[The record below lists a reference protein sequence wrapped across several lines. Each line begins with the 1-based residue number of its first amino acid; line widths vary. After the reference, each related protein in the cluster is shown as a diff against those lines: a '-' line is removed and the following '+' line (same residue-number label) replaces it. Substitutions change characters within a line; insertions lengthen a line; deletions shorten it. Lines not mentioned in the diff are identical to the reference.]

1 MQRSHHLILNS
12 NSKNMKSFQSISLII
27 ASVLLSL
34 SVADKPPGFGGSPP
48 LGQYASSQSS
58 YGSGF
63 EQEVDPIAALADAI
77 PGVPGE
83 DYPIYSE
90 VPETSFVC
98 DGQIEGGYYADP
110 EAQCQAFHICG
121 ADASGGLAKYSFLC
135 PNGTLFNQEYFICDW
150 WFNFDCAQAEELY
163 SRNEEIAAEREA
175 AAGDL
180 DAYGSA
186 PAGYGAPSNG
196 YGSPSSSKSGS
207 AKYNKPSPPSRR
219 PSPKRKSSNKPS
231 SGYGSPSSPAPG
243 GYGSPVAPQS
253 SYQF

>member
-1 MQRSHHLILNS
+1 
-12 NSKNMKSFQSISLII
+12 MKSFQSISLII

-63 EQEVDPIAALADAI
+63 EQEVDPLAALADAI

-110 EAQCQAFHICG
+110 EAECQAFHICS

-180 DAYGSA
+180 DALC
-186 PAGYGAPSNG
+186 
-196 YGSPSSSKSGS
+196 SKSGS

-219 PSPKRKSSNKPS
+219 ASPKRKSSNTAS

-243 GYGSPVAPQS
+243 GYGAPFAPQS

>member
-1 MQRSHHLILNS
+1 MEVYYDN
-12 NSKNMKSFQSISLII
+12 NTT
-27 ASVLLSL
+27 LLSL
-34 SVADKPPGFGGSPP
+34 SFADKSSRFGGSPP
-48 LGQYASSQSS
+48 LGQYASSQSN
-58 YGSGF
+58 YGNGLSGY
-63 EQEVDPIAALADAI
+63 EQEVDPLAALADAI

-121 ADASGGLAKYSFLC
+121 ADASGGLA
-135 PNGTLFNQEYFICDW
+135 NIFICDW

-186 PAGYGAPSNG
+186 PVGYGAPSNG
-196 YGSPSSSKSGS
+196 YGSPSSSMSGS
-207 AKYNKPSPPSRR
+207 AKYKKPSLPSRR